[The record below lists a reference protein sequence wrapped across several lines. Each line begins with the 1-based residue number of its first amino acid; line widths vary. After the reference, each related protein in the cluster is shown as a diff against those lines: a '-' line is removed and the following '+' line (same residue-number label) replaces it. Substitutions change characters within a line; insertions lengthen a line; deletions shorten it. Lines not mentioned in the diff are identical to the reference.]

1 MHSVPR
7 AATRLL
13 TLATLLPLLCAAP
26 AAAQSTS
33 SSDPAI
39 GALPELIDDMMS
51 APEPGKSSASATL
64 GGTLNS
70 GRTETLGVSLS
81 GKVAHSTMKRH
92 LLQFDASYT
101 YADYRPAPNEPL
113 FNVTNNNELLFT
125 YIRPINERWSL
136 LGVGQ
141 YRRDAILD
149 LNYRLAAEA
158 GVGFN
163 LLATRR
169 IFAQIGTSVALGK
182 EDRAHTDAGSNVRD
196 VGVLQLFTYKI
207 TPILGF
213 EQYLKMH
220 IDTSDTG
227 DRSLAF
233 SATFLSQVSKAV
245 GLKIYY
251 NHQYDSLHKPTDSPN
266 QSQLGVGVAITLKA
280 ASSAGSK
287 P

>member
-1 MHSVPR
+1 MLSVPR
-7 AATRLL
+7 AASRLL
-13 TLATLLPLLCAAP
+13 TLASILALFVAAP
-26 AAAQSTS
+26 AAAQKT

-51 APEPGKSSASATL
+51 APEPGKSSASATI
-64 GGTLNS
+64 GGTMNS
-70 GRTETLGVSLS
+70 GRTETLGISLS

-92 LLQFDASYT
+92 VLQFDASYT
-101 YADYRPAPNEPL
+101 YADYRPAPGEPL
-113 FNVTNNNELLFT
+113 FNVTDNNELLFT
-125 YIRPINERWSL
+125 YIRPVNERWSL
-136 LGVGQ
+136 LGIGQ

-158 GVGFN
+158 GIGYNVI
-163 LLATRR
+163 ATRR
-169 IFAQIGTSVALGK
+169 IFAQLGTSLALGR
-182 EDRAHTDAGSNVRD
+182 EDRNHTSTGSNVRD

-207 TPILGF
+207 TPVLGF

-266 QSQLGVGVAITLKA
+266 QSQLGVGVAITFKA
-280 ASSAGSK
+280 DSSASSK